1 MAGTSTILITHRLPE
16 ICELAD
22 RAVVLR
28 DGELVGELAR
38 EELGEDAL
46 SRLMVGRELKEFFHK
61 RPVRARAPVLEV
73 DGLVAEG
80 AGTPVSFT
88 VHGGEIVGLA
98 GLVGSGRS
106 ELLETIAGARLAR
119 AGGVRVEGTPVRC
132 GSPRASIAAGI
143 ALVPEDRHRQGLVL
157 DATIRENVSLGR
169 WSAARRAGRGRETA
183 DADRAVVRLRI
194 KASDVEAP
202 VRSLSGGNQQKVV
215 IGRCLA
221 QSPRVLLLDEPTRGI
236 DVGAK
241 EEIFRL
247 VAEMV
252 EAGLAIVIVSSDL
265 LEILGL
271 CDRVLVMHERVVV
284 AELPRAE
291 ASEERIAFLSGG
303 GSVADAA

>member
-1 MAGTSTILITHRLPE
+1 
-16 ICELAD
+16 
-22 RAVVLR
+22 
-28 DGELVGELAR
+28 
-38 EELGEDAL
+38 
-46 SRLMVGRELKEFFHK
+46 MVGRELKEFFHK
-61 RPVRARAPVLEV
+61 RAVGARAPVLEI
-73 DGLVAEG
+73 DDLVADG
-80 AGTPVSFT
+80 AAAPVSFT
-88 VHGGEIVGLA
+88 VRGGEIVGLA

-106 ELLETIAGARLAR
+106 ELLETIAGARR
-119 AGGVRVEGTPVRC
+119 APAGRVRVGGTPVPS
-132 GSPRASIAAGI
+132 GSPGAAIAAGI

-169 WSAARRAGRGRETA
+169 WGAARRAGRGRETA
-183 DADRAVVRLRI
+183 AADGAVLRLRI
-194 KASDVEAP
+194 KAPDVEAP

-215 IGRCLA
+215 IGRCLE

-247 VAEMV
+247 VGDMV
-252 EAGLAIVIVSSDL
+252 EAGLAIVLVSSDL

-271 CDRVLVMHERVVV
+271 CDRVLVMHERAVV

-303 GSVADAA
+303 GGSVADAA